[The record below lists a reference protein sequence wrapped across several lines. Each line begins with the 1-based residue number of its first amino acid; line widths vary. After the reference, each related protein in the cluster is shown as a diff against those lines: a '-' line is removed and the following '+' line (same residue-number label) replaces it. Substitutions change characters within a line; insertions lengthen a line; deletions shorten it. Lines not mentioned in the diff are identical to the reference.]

1 MKSKSLL
8 YSIFAIY
15 KYSTKQNRVKIFN
28 SNTIKQL
35 DKDVYLQLIEEKKEA
50 LVIDLRTPFEYNMSH
65 HPRAININ
73 YLMRF
78 KEKISKLDTN
88 KPVFICCETAH
99 RSPYATLQLKEVG
112 FTEIYDLKKGYS
124 QIRSIIKQNLV

>member
-1 MKSKSLL
+1 M

-15 KYSTKQNRVKIFN
+15 KYSTKRNIAKIFN
-28 SNTIKQL
+28 FDTIKQL
-35 DKDVYLQLIEEKKEA
+35 HKTAYLQLIDEKKEA

-73 YLMRF
+73 YLVGF
-78 KEKISKLDTN
+78 KEKILKLDVN

-124 QIRSIIKQNLV
+124 QIRKLVKEIKV